1 MALTVDL
8 KKCETFMIGD
18 TVILNES
25 HNRKFEGGARL
36 KILGDA
42 PVLREKDIM
51 PELEAS
57 SPCKHI
63 YLLVQSMYLT
73 RAPEKYAEPYFSLV
87 QQIQEGEP
95 GTAPY
100 FMRINEMI
108 KAGSYYKAL
117 KETRKLIAYEQELL
131 STGIARRAGFID
143 EGLI

>member
-8 KKCETFMIGD
+8 KKGEKFMIGD

-42 PVLREKDIM
+42 PMLREKDIM
-51 PELEAS
+51 PELEAN

-73 RAPEKYAEPYFSLV
+73 RAPEKYAEPYVSLLR
-87 QQIQEGEP
+87 QIQEGAP

-100 FMRINEMI
+100 FVRINEMI
-108 KAGSYYKAL
+108 KGGLYYKAL
-117 KETRKLIAYEQELL
+117 KETRKLIEYEQELFSNRL
-131 STGIARRAGFID
+131 
-143 EGLI
+143 

>member
-8 KKCETFMIGD
+8 KKGEQFIIGD
-18 TVILNES
+18 TVIINDS

-36 KILGDA
+36 QILGDA
-42 PVLREKDIM
+42 PVLRAKDIM
-51 PELEAS
+51 PEQEAN

-73 RAPEKYAEPYFSLV
+73 RVPEKYAEPYFGLV
-87 QQIQEGEP
+87 RQIQEDAP

-108 KAGSYYKAL
+108 KGGAYYKAL
-117 KETRKLIAYEQELL
+117 KEARKLVEYE
-131 STGIARRAGFID
+131 
-143 EGLI
+143 EGSSPAPFT